1 MTRNCSAP
9 VVAVRCGTAKGDLR
23 FNIFVG
29 TGAKPTTEMAANQ
42 NFAEHE
48 KE

>member
-1 MTRNCSAP
+1 MTRNSSAP
-9 VVAVRCGTAKGDLR
+9 VVAIRCGTAKGDLR
-23 FNIFVG
+23 FIFVG
-29 TGAKPTTEMAANQ
+29 TGAEPTTEMAANQ

>member
-1 MTRNCSAP
+1 
-9 VVAVRCGTAKGDLR
+9 LR

-29 TGAKPTTEMAANQ
+29 TRTEPTTEMAANQ